1 MALAF
6 SAGPIRSPIHPLHA
20 ILLAFVFPLYLGTLL
35 ADLAYWRSYEIQWSN
50 FAQWLNAG
58 GCLVGGFA
66 VLAAIVSLVRG
77 RDGTGHR
84 GHSGIY
90 LILLLAAWI
99 VGVINAL
106 IHAKDAFAIMPEAL
120 WLSGLAAVLALLA
133 SWVGFSGLPVR
144 GVR

>member
-1 MALAF
+1 M
-6 SAGPIRSPIHPLHA
+6 
-20 ILLAFVFPLYLGTLL
+20 FPLYLGTLL